1 MLLDDSRP
9 EPHTTTYE
17 RHFVPNYMHLTALGV
32 NHVSAPMAVRE
43 QLSVNLAEQDAVLQ
57 GLRALPGIT
66 GAMILSTCNRTEL
79 YFAQAK
85 AAKSNPQ
92 AVLHDY
98 LTMRGNAANLAPYF
112 YQHDDA
118 SAVRHVFRVAT
129 GLDSLVLGEPQIL
142 GQLKSAYAQAKAA
155 NMMTPALERLLQQSF
170 FVAKQART
178 DTGLGQNPVSVASSA
193 VSLAKRIYDDFD
205 RRTAVIIGAGET
217 ASLIARH
224 LRAQGLKRLLIT
236 NRTFSRAQA
245 LAEELDGQA
254 VLFGQ
259 LDRHLSDADMVITAT
274 ASSQP
279 LLDVEKVKAAISG
292 RKRRTLLLIDL
303 SVPRN
308 ITPEV
313 ANLQDVFL
321 YGVDDLRHVAEQGQS
336 ARQQAAIAAE
346 VAIDA
351 HVHEFMAWMRARER
365 FEPILALRERSH
377 AARDVA
383 LAEAKRRLAAGADS
397 GEILERLAHQLTNQ
411 MLHAPTVALRA
422 AGAAGDDALIASAVK
437 LLRLDR

>member
-1 MLLDDSRP
+1 
-9 EPHTTTYE
+9 
-17 RHFVPNYMHLTALGV
+17 MHLTALGV

-43 QLSVNLAEQDAVLQ
+43 QLAVNVAEQEAVLQ
-57 GLRALPGIT
+57 GLRELSGVT

-85 AAKSNPQ
+85 GARLEAND
-92 AVLHDY
+92 VLSSY
-98 LTMRGNAANLAPYF
+98 LTMRGNSLSLAPYF

-129 GLDSLVLGEPQIL
+129 GLDSMVLGEPQIL
-142 GQLKSAYAQAKAA
+142 GQLKGAYAQAKAA
-155 NMMTPALERLLQQSF
+155 NTLTPSLEKLLQQSF

-193 VSLAKRIYDDFD
+193 VRLAKRIYDDFD
-205 RRTAVIIGAGET
+205 RRTALIVGAGET
-217 ASLIARH
+217 ATLIARH
-224 LRAQGLKRLLIT
+224 LSAQGLKRLLIT
-236 NRTFSRAQA
+236 NRTFSRAQT

-259 LDRHLSDADMVITAT
+259 LERHLSDADIVITAT
-274 ASSQP
+274 AASQP
-279 LLDVEKVKAAISG
+279 LLNAEKVKAAMSG

-308 ITPEV
+308 ITPDV

-321 YGVDDLRHVAEQGQS
+321 YGVDDLRHVAEQGQN

-351 HVHEFMAWMRARER
+351 HVHEFMAWLRARER

-383 LAEAKRRLAAGADS
+383 LAEAKRRLAAGGNS
-397 GEILERLAHQLTNQ
+397 VEILERLAHQLTNQ
-411 MLHAPTVALRA
+411 LLHAPTIALRD

>member
-1 MLLDDSRP
+1 MLLDDLRP
-9 EPHTTTYE
+9 EPHTTAYE

>member
-1 MLLDDSRP
+1 
-9 EPHTTTYE
+9 
-17 RHFVPNYMHLTALGV
+17 MHLTALGV
-32 NHVSAPMAVRE
+32 NHVSAPMSVRE
-43 QLSVNLAEQDAVLQ
+43 QLAVNLTEQESVLQ
-57 GLRALPGIT
+57 GLRGLPGIT

-85 AAKSNPQ
+85 AANGKLHS
-92 AVLHDY
+92 VLNDY
-98 LTMRGNAANLAPYF
+98 LTMRGNAANLASHF
-112 YQHDDA
+112 YQHQGA

-129 GLDSLVLGEPQIL
+129 GLDSMVLGEPQIL
-142 GQLKSAYAQAKAA
+142 GQLKS
-155 NMMTPALERLLQQSF
+155 
-170 FVAKQART
+170 
-178 DTGLGQNPVSVASSA
+178 VASSA
-193 VSLAKRIYDDFD
+193 VRLARRIYDDFD
-205 RRTAVIIGAGET
+205 RRTALIIGAGET
-217 ASLIARH
+217 ATLIARH
-224 LRAQGLKRLLIT
+224 LRAQGLNRLLIT

-259 LDRHLSDADMVITAT
+259 LDRHLIDADMVITAT

-279 LLDVEKVKAAISG
+279 LLDAEKIKAAISG

-308 ITPEV
+308 ITTDV
-313 ANLQDVFL
+313 ADLQDVFL
-321 YGVDDLRHVAEQGQS
+321 YGVDDLRHVAEQGQN
-336 ARQQAAIAAE
+336 ARMQAAIAAE
-346 VAIDA
+346 TAIDG
-351 HVHEFMAWMRARER
+351 HVDEFMAWMRARER

-383 LAEAKRRLAAGADS
+383 LADAKRRLAAGGNSA
-397 GEILERLAHQLTNQ
+397 EILERLAHQLTNQ
-411 MLHAPTVALRA
+411 MLHAPTIALRD

>member
-1 MLLDDSRP
+1 
-9 EPHTTTYE
+9 
-17 RHFVPNYMHLTALGV
+17 MHLTALGV

-43 QLSVNLAEQDAVLQ
+43 QLAVNLAEQDSVLQ
-57 GLRALPGIT
+57 GLRRLPGIT

-85 AAKSNPQ
+85 AENGKIHS
-92 AVLHDY
+92 VLSDY
-98 LTMRGNAANLAPYF
+98 LAMRGNAANLASHF
-112 YQHDDA
+112 YQHQDA

-129 GLDSLVLGEPQIL
+129 GLDSMIVGEPQIL

-155 NMMTPALERLLQQSF
+155 NMLTPALEHLLQQSF

-193 VSLAKRIYDDFD
+193 VRLARRIYDDFD
-205 RRTAVIIGAGET
+205 RRTALIIGAGET
-217 ASLIARH
+217 ATLIARH
-224 LRAQGLKRLLIT
+224 LRAQGLNRLLIT

-259 LDRHLSDADMVITAT
+259 LDRHLIDADMVITAT

-279 LLDVEKVKAAISG
+279 LLNVEKVKAAISG

-308 ITPEV
+308 ITPDV

-321 YGVDDLRHVAEQGQS
+321 YGVDDLRHVAEQGQN
-336 ARQQAAIAAE
+336 ARLQAAVAAE
-346 VAIDA
+346 AAIEA
-351 HVHEFMAWMRARER
+351 HVDEFMAWLRARER
-365 FEPILALRERSH
+365 FEPILALRERSY

-383 LAEAKRRLAAGADS
+383 LAEAKRKLAAGGNS
-397 GEILERLAHQLTNQ
+397 VEILERLAHQLTNQ
-411 MLHAPTVALRA
+411 MLHAPTIALREA
-422 AGAAGDDALIASAVK
+422 AAAGDDAAIASAAK

>member
-1 MLLDDSRP
+1 MVYA
-9 EPHTTTYE
+9 H
-17 RHFVPNYMHLTALGV
+17 HFALISIHPIKMHLTALGV

-43 QLSVNLAEQDAVLQ
+43 QLAVNLADQDAVLQ
-57 GLRALPGIT
+57 GVRGLPGVT

-85 AAKSNPQ
+85 ATGDDAHG
-92 AVLHDY
+92 VLSRY
-98 LTMRGNAANLAPYF
+98 LAMRGNAPSLAPYF
-112 YQHDDA
+112 YQHNDA

-129 GLDSLVLGEPQIL
+129 GLDSMVLGEPQIL
-142 GQLKSAYAQAKAA
+142 GQLKGAYAQAKAA
-155 NMMTPALERLLQQSF
+155 NMLTPALEKLLQQSF

-193 VSLAKRIYDDFD
+193 VRLAKQIYDDFD
-205 RRTAVIIGAGET
+205 RRTALIIGAGET
-217 ASLIARH
+217 ATLIARH
-224 LRAQGLKRLLIT
+224 LSAQGLKRLLIT

-254 VLFGQ
+254 VLFAQ

-274 ASSQP
+274 ASSQAI
-279 LLDVEKVKAAISG
+279 LDTERIKAAMSG

-308 ITPEV
+308 IAPEV

-321 YGVDDLRHVAEQGQS
+321 YGVDDLRYVAEQGQN
-336 ARQQAAIAAE
+336 ARQLAAIAAE
-346 VAIDA
+346 AAIDN
-351 HVHEFMAWMRARER
+351 HVHEFMAWLRARER

-377 AARDVA
+377 AARDLA
-383 LAEAKRRLAAGADS
+383 LAQAKRRLAAGGNS
-397 GEILERLAHQLTNQ
+397 VEILERLAHQLTNQ
-411 MLHAPTVALRA
+411 MLHAPTVALRD

-437 LLRLDR
+437 LMRLDR